1 MEHEAAMERERI
13 REAMESEAT
22 EREIRCKIARARL
35 DKETAQFE
43 PFLREYLETI
53 ISNEDRMNRA
63 ATVMHR
69 LDRDPKML
77 SQQSG
82 IILKGVLAVEESD
95 DDSEYDPN
103 LELESE
109 KRSVDRAAAAIQSI
123 PFHVIPPN
131 PKVHSLMQWKGFKPH
146 PISKDT
152 DILGDRQKSWIAL
165 FQELC
170 LGFSV
175 GGFGGELSGFFG
187 ILAKAFMPCD
197 YRAFYKAAAARII
210 LLPESLPE
218 PDESQVADYERN
230 LLGIS
235 HYQGNSSMMTCLT
248 YTHDHMYGTITLFN
262 ANVERTKYGDWPTS
276 VTPMAVMTKIPKKM
290 LQKLAKSVPHSK
302 RTKLEI
308 KNTKGTKK
316 WSIRSSQRGTEPTSV
331 APVAVMTKVPRK
343 MLQKFVKSVPH
354 FKRTKLQ
361 IKNRKGTK
369 KWSIASAQHDTE
381 WPAPAH
387 DRGSRVKELSIVL
400 EQALGEDCS
409 DHPSPRPNAVLATIP
424 EMIAWLHGKASY
436 LKEIKTGE
444 LYFIKNGGYVERV
457 GVECAKGPDPV
468 AHEGVDPS
476 IVVIHPDKG
485 DWVTR
490 RIYWS

>member
-1 MEHEAAMERERI
+1 MEIVRVEQSDMIERMMEHEAAMERERI

-22 EREIRCKIARARL
+22 ERETLEREIRCKIARARL

-109 KRSVDRAAAAIQSI
+109 KRAVDPAAA
-123 PFHVIPPN
+123 VIPPN

-152 DILGDRQKSWIAL
+152 DIIGDRQKSWIAL
-165 FQELC
+165 SQELC

-187 ILAKAFMPCD
+187 ILAKAFMPRD
-197 YRAFYKAAAARII
+197 YRPFYKFAAARMI
-210 LLPESLPE
+210 LLPGSLPE
-218 PDESQVADYERN
+218 PHESQVADYERN
-230 LLGIS
+230 LLEIS

-248 YTHDHMYGTITLFN
+248 YTHNHMYGTITLFK
-262 ANVERTKYGDWPTS
+262 ANIERNQYG
-276 VTPMAVMTKIPKKM
+276 
-290 LQKLAKSVPHSK
+290 
-302 RTKLEI
+302 
-308 KNTKGTKK
+308 K
-316 WSIRSSQRGTEPTSV
+316 WPTSV

-343 MLQKFVKSVPH
+343 MLQKFVKSVPRS
-354 FKRTKLQ
+354 KRTKLQ

-387 DRGSRVKELSIVL
+387 DRGSPVKELSVVL

-436 LKEIKTGE
+436 LKDIKIGE
-444 LYFIKNGGYVERV
+444 LYSIEDRGYVKRV
-457 GVECAKGPDPV
+457 GVQCAKGPDPV